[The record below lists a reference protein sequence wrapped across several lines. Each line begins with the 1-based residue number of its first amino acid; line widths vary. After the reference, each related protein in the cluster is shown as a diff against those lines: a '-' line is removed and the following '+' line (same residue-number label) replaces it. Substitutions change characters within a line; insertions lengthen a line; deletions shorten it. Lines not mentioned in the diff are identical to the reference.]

1 MSNPLEEL
9 AFQTF
14 LDHPLP
20 WKIEQDW
27 TWEVT
32 ASDGCIIAKCRSRE
46 VAEAVVAWA
55 VNKEHE
61 LAVFDAEL
69 ELAGSE

>member
-14 LDHPLP
+14 LNHPLP

-27 TWEVT
+27 TWEVI
-32 ASDGCIIAKCRSRE
+32 ASDGHIVAKCPSRE
-46 VAEAVVAWA
+46 EADAVVAWA
-55 VNKEHE
+55 EAKEHE
-61 LAVFDAEL
+61 LAVFEAEL
-69 ELAGSE
+69 ELDGSE